1 MKVPYR
7 MDPQPLIDVSVRFTF
22 HSSLDGPSELLQ
34 WNRVLS
40 SLFNQMDIG
49 FASPLTDDESIEQ
62 GPVGVLR
69 FFDDRYDVSVNG
81 NNVIVRTTVDYP
93 GWDSMSAMLSKIIKK
108 ASVEYKDSYT
118 INRIS
123 ARYLNYFTNS
133 PWMKDIV
140 DIGVDVP
147 ESIDAGRHSIRLASG
162 PSETTRIMHDVTVA
176 DSISINQSE
185 AEGVILDIGVW
196 KQVEVNLGSTVDL
209 LKEIDL
215 LHRYEKRLFT
225 SLIKNEILHAFTKEW
240 EDIEDG

>member
-1 MKVPYR
+1 MKVPSK
-7 MDPQPLIDVSVRFTF
+7 MDPQPLLDVSVRFTF

-34 WNRVLS
+34 WNRVLG

-69 FFDDRYDVSVNG
+69 FFDGTYDVSING
-81 NNVIVRTTVDYP
+81 NNVIVRTTADYP
-93 GWDSMSAMLSKIIKK
+93 GWDSMSALLNKIIKK
-108 ASVEYKDSYT
+108 ASDEYKDRYT

-133 PWMKDIV
+133 PQMKDVV
-140 DIGVDVP
+140 DVGVDVP
-147 ESIDAGRHSIRLASG
+147 ESIDAGRHSIRIASV

-176 DSISINQSE
+176 DSISINQSD
-185 AEGVILDIGVW
+185 AEGVILDIGAW

-215 LHRYEKRLFT
+215 LHIYEKRLFT
-225 SLIKNEILHAFTKEW
+225 SLIKSEILHDLTKEW